1 MVLSLCINGLSD
13 VSLVGGRGL
22 VSVLVFSNV
31 LEFCVYVR
39 ENSEKKQKTIFKG
52 GGWGVGI

>member
-22 VSVLVFSNV
+22 VSFWVFSNV

-39 ENSEKKQKTIFKG
+39 ESSEKKQKTIYKG
-52 GGWGVGI
+52 GGGGI